1 MQFWDVTTADMK
13 RDIKEAG
20 ETFEMLQEGIAKFTA
35 DAAQLTMVIAG
46 HDEGISVWNGD

>member
-20 ETFEMLQEGIAKFTA
+20 EMVVMLQEDIGMFTA